1 MLNKFTE
8 DEKEQLNN
16 YIQQLIEIGIM
27 YLNKESYDRL
37 QSKKRWKELRY
48 MDTCINQV
56 PRRKWW

>member
-27 YLNKESYDRL
+27 HLNKESYD
-37 QSKKRWKELRY
+37 
-48 MDTCINQV
+48 
-56 PRRKWW
+56 

>member
-27 YLNKESYDRL
+27 YFNKEDYD
-37 QSKKRWKELRY
+37 
-48 MDTCINQV
+48 
-56 PRRKWW
+56 

>member
-27 YLNKESYDRL
+27 YLNKESYD
-37 QSKKRWKELRY
+37 
-48 MDTCINQV
+48 
-56 PRRKWW
+56 